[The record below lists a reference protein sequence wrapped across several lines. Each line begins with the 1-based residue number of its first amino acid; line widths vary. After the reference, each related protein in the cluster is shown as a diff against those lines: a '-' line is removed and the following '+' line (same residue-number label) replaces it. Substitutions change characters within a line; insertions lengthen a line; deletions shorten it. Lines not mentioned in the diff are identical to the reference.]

1 MFQDAEKIN
10 KWDVVPEQIF
20 FDELKRVSKNQVIW
34 GGNYFPLPPTRCM
47 VAWDKCQQWET
58 FSQIEL
64 AWTSFDYPAK
74 LFKYDN
80 RTTDK
85 LHPCL
90 PAGEKVFINDSWVN
104 IEDVK
109 IGDKSAYGVV
119 VDTSSHYADKLVEI
133 ATANGKT
140 IATWNHPFLILRNGC
155 IAWCNA
161 DQITSNDFILWRI
174 IEKKIPNEPKR
185 GICDLEERNVVENK
199 NYTTFLFGNSITEK
213 FLMAIKY
220 IIKTLTKKTIR
231 LKTYSLSRPL
241 NTKGYTKV
249 ASLRTV
255 FGISHVKYVESL
267 SRAQRSF
274 GILTKDT
281 FLEKLAK
288 HVMLRRSSEIVNCE
302 LHKVISV
309 NTILRK
315 TKVYNLTIANVPV
328 FDTQVGVSHNTQKP
342 VALYVWCL
350 KTFAKEGDKI
360 FDPMMG
366 SQSSRIAA
374 YKMGFDYVGCEID
387 GDYFERGCKRFER
400 ECHGVV
406 EQSDGSTVQQ
416 LNLF

>member
-1 MFQDAEKIN
+1 MPWQILHKEPYGIFSDKKRNISSNVGTLSNRAMFQDAEKIN

-20 FDELKRVSKNQVIW
+20 FDELKRVCKNQVIW

-47 VAWDKCQQWET
+47 VAWDKCQPWET

-85 LHPCL
+85 IH
-90 PAGEKVFINDSWVN
+90 A
-104 IEDVK
+104 
-109 IGDKSAYGVV
+109 
-119 VDTSSHYADKLVEI
+119 
-133 ATANGKT
+133 
-140 IATWNHPFLILRNGC
+140 
-155 IAWCNA
+155 
-161 DQITSNDFILWRI
+161 
-174 IEKKIPNEPKR
+174 
-185 GICDLEERNVVENK
+185 
-199 NYTTFLFGNSITEK
+199 
-213 FLMAIKY
+213 
-220 IIKTLTKKTIR
+220 
-231 LKTYSLSRPL
+231 
-241 NTKGYTKV
+241 
-249 ASLRTV
+249 
-255 FGISHVKYVESL
+255 
-267 SRAQRSF
+267 
-274 GILTKDT
+274 
-281 FLEKLAK
+281 
-288 HVMLRRSSEIVNCE
+288 
-302 LHKVISV
+302 
-309 NTILRK
+309 
-315 TKVYNLTIANVPV
+315 
-328 FDTQVGVSHNTQKP
+328 TQKP

-366 SQSSRIAA
+366 SQSSRVAA